1 MLNKKHTLGLLV
13 IFSAINL
20 VHNAQLLEGLYCG
33 KENCYDVLGVLRD
46 STKSEISKNYR
57 QLARKYHPD
66 LHKGIEAK
74 KIAEEQFKRIA
85 TAYEILKD
93 EEARTDYDYMLDNP
107 DQYYAHYYRYY
118 RRRMAPKVDVR
129 IVIIVTVSVISI
141 IQYYSAWQR
150 YETAIKYFM
159 TLPKYR
165 NRAMD
170 IAEEKGMLGNKKS
183 ERGKSKA
190 EQKKHVDEVVRK
202 VIEENMD
209 IKGAYAKPS
218 YYDILWVQ
226 LITFPYV
233 FSKYI
238 LWYFTW
244 IWKYNILKE
253 PYGRDE
259 KLYLIRKFLK
269 MGQYQF
275 DALDE
280 DKKEEYLKKELWKK
294 EKFEE
299 WHKLEEE
306 NMKKS
311 LAENAKYKAWR
322 RYVKNHGVG
331 RMTFDDS

>member
-1 MLNKKHTLGLLV
+1 MLTVAQLFLLLNV
-13 IFSAINL
+13 ISINHL
-20 VHNAQLLEGLYCG
+20 VEGQLLEGLYCG
-33 KENCYDVLGVLRD
+33 NENCYDVLNVTRAN
-46 STKSEISKNYR
+46 TKSEISKNYR

-66 LHKGIEAK
+66 VHKGEDAK
-74 KIAEEQFKRIA
+74 KEAEEQFKRIA

-93 EEARTDYDYMLDNP
+93 EEARNDYDYMLDNP

-129 IVIIVTVSVISI
+129 IVIFVTISVISI
-141 IQYYSAWQR
+141 IQYYSSWQR

-170 IAEEKGMLGNKKS
+170 IAEEKGMIGNKK
-183 ERGKSKA
+183 ERGRSKY
-190 EQKKHVDEVVRK
+190 EQKKHLDEVIRK

-218 YYDILWVQ
+218 IYDLLWIQ
-226 LITFPYV
+226 LIISPYTV
-233 FSKYI
+233 IKYI
-238 LWYFTW
+238 MWYVTW
-244 IWKYNILKE
+244 IWRFNIMKV
-253 PYGRDE
+253 PYGTEE
-259 KLYLIRKFLK
+259 KLYIIRKFLK

-275 DALDE
+275 DALEDE
-280 DKKEEYLKKELWKK
+280 KKEEYLKKELWLK
-294 EKFEE
+294 EKFQE
-299 WHKLEEE
+299 WHKQEEE

-311 LAENAKYKAWR
+311 LADNNKYKAYR
-322 RYVKNHGVG
+322 RYIKNHGVG